1 MVVSVAGC
9 FDEAEIFNVIHEK
22 TKLLEKNIFTYDKP
36 IVSAVISGGVYRCER
51 DIGQLQLVAGYP
63 CASRFDESLYAFI
76 LLSGIL
82 SGDSSSRLFRR
93 LREENGLVYNVD
105 ASAMEYASTGAFV
118 LSTGFSAENADKVIS
133 IMRNEINDI
142 LQNGVT
148 QTELARTKRNITA
161 ALELESESTMSVMS
175 IWGKR
180 MLYGIELDN
189 SEIKNKYM
197 SVTVNDVK
205 QAAISAFADKSKEA
219 VAVVG
224 DCGKAENFS
233 IIG

>member
-1 MVVSVAGC
+1 M
-9 FDEAEIFNVIHEK
+9 
-22 TKLLEKNIFTYDKP
+22 
-36 IVSAVISGGVYRCER
+36 
-51 DIGQLQLVAGYP
+51 
-63 CASRFDESLYAFI
+63 
-76 LLSGIL
+76 
-82 SGDSSSRLFRR
+82 
-93 LREENGLVYNVD
+93 YNVD

-133 IMRNEINDI
+133 IMRSEINDI

-148 QTELARTKRNITA
+148 QAELARTKRNIIA
-161 ALELESESTMSVMS
+161 AFELESESTMSVMS

-189 SEIKNKYM
+189 SDIKDKYM
-197 SVTVNDVK
+197 RVTVDDVK
-205 QAAISAFADKSKEA
+205 QAAISAFADHAKEA

-224 DCGKAENFS
+224 DCGKTENFS